1 MSPEKVDSSSEENS
15 QSGQKGTVLTAQDL
29 IDRFADDPNVVTY
42 DRETSTSFYDQF
54 CKKQS
59 EQVIKKALNSFRIS
73 PFAIINHKFSS

>member
-59 EQVIKKALNSFRIS
+59 EQVIKKSIKQCQNF
-73 PFAIINHKFSS
+73 PVCNY